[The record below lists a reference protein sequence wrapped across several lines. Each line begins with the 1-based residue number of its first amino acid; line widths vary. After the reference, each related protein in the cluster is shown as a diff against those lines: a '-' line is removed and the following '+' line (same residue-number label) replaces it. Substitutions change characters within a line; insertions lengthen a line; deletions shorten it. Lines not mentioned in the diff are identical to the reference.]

1 MVSCTYY
8 FGQYEWWGWVVSKT
22 KEKEADI
29 IKKTKAK
36 EAGMV
41 SGTLQKGGGWAG
53 RGGWPQATGGYA
65 ATVL

>member
-41 SGTLQKGGGWAG
+41 SGTLQKGGGG
-53 RGGWPQATGGYA
+53 
-65 ATVL
+65 